1 MDKKD
6 DVYKAQLALEVEN
19 IRSKYL
25 PQDQNKLEQNKLEQ
39 LKKLDKQATIP
50 GKKSVFIMIFISL
63 LLLVTGFFVIIF
75 FKLIFAGIICCAFS
89 LICAFLIKPIYNLIT
104 EKERTRL
111 TPQIMRLSNEI
122 LGNKSQNKQRN

>member
-25 PQDQNKLEQNKLEQ
+25 PQDQNKLEQ

-63 LLLVTGFFVIIF
+63 LLLATGFFVIVF

-122 LGNKSQNKQRN
+122 LGNKSQNKKRN